1 MVQVLTSDRDSEY
14 LWKYILCQYLY
25 LFKSCYS
32 GDFNLP
38 LINWFGKFID
48 LTLMYMKTSTFCTTE
63 GQILVFKVK

>member
-1 MVQVLTSDRDSEY
+1 ME
-14 LWKYILCQYLY
+14 IYLY

-38 LINWFGKFID
+38 LITGSGKFID

-63 GQILVFKVK
+63 GQILFFKVK